1 MYLHLH
7 VIDKVQ
13 TKRKALLSVLFLSYF
28 MINDNR
34 VDIVISIEEMR
45 KQSFKDIKK
54 LAQEVGP
61 LWNPGPVSFL

>member
-13 TKRKALLSVLFLSYF
+13 SKALLSVLFLSYF